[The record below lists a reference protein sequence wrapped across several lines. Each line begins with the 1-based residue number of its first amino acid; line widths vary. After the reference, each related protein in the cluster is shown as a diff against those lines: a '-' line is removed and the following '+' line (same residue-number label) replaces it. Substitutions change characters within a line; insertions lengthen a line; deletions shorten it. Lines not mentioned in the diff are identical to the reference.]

1 MAFDAPYGT
10 DAMAVAEWIAGAH
23 VGLPSVSSVN
33 FLLRTKDSLTV
44 LLVIH
49 ELWRSLSRATHH
61 SEVFATA

>member
-49 ELWRSLSRATHH
+49 EL
-61 SEVFATA
+61 